1 MRFIP
6 FPASILSTKNAHKFC
21 TFLLFAFTKLVSH
34 MSSCFSL
41 SFLHGSDVLQPMLVS
56 YMTSFLR
63 SSVPHIEECIR
74 NFFSSFSSFWMQAG
88 SVRLSRA
95 RSRLALLFFFIL
107 ICALSISYNLFA
119 CLFFDSTNSERCF
132 AVLRANTNYNFL
144 IYGNDFTQIQEI
156 RSHCRRRRLF

>member
-6 FPASILSTKNAHKFC
+6 FPASVLSTKNAHKFC

-63 SSVPHIEECIR
+63 SCVPHIEECIR

-95 RSRLALLFFFIL
+95 RSRRALLFFY
-107 ICALSISYNLFA
+107 SNLRAFNQLQSV
-119 CLFFDSTNSERCF
+119 CLF
-132 AVLRANTNYNFL
+132 VLRFHQFREML
-144 IYGNDFTQIQEI
+144 CGFK
-156 RSHCRRRRLF
+156 S